1 MLDAE
6 HQDFSEIDRLKGL
19 ITPEVGR
26 VLYDYAVRVPADQ
39 AIVEIG
45 AYHGKSTAYLALAAR
60 EGGGQTVIT
69 VDTWSEDHSEWRSAV
84 AAHIPSPTF
93 EEFTRQL
100 TWIGLIDQV
109 EPHEGE
115 SVVTAMEYE
124 QALKDEDVN
133 PIGLLYVDGDHSYEA
148 VMADFD
154 AWKRSMA
161 PEGVIIFDDYNKSN
175 PGVVKALRELRD
187 TKRIIPLAVE
197 AGRLV
202 PAYVGEEA

>member
-1 MLDAE
+1 MLDAD

-84 AAHIPSPTF
+84 AAQIPSPTF

-115 SVVTAMEYE
+115 SVHTALEYE
-124 QALKDEDVN
+124 QALNDGDVN
-133 PIGLLYVDGDHSYEA
+133 PIGLLYVDGDHAYEA

-154 AWKRSMA
+154 AWKKSMA

-202 PAYVGEEA
+202 PAYVGDEA